1 MNPADIEQFGLF
13 DGKVIGLATKADDAI
28 IREKHGL
35 KVFAYDVPRGC
46 IGAYYSECNV
56 LIPLS
61 HHAEE
66 SKVPAGKSVPVRI
79 IQTTSMG
86 TDAVGPRPGQS
97 PDIPCKKTRSILALL
112 PLWACNLPPHA
123 AAMKRISESQ
133 MSQASLVQEHM
144 DVISSDRKTVGKVDH
159 LDGPD
164 KIKLTKQSSPN
175 GEHHHSIPVSWIDR
189 VDQHVHLNKTG
200 ADVTAHWEH
209 EGRV

>member
-66 SKVPAGKSVPVRI
+66 SKVPAGSRCL
-79 IQTTSMG
+79 S
-86 TDAVGPRPGQS
+86 
-97 PDIPCKKTRSILALL
+97 
-112 PLWACNLPPHA
+112 
-123 AAMKRISESQ
+123 
-133 MSQASLVQEHM
+133 ASSNK
-144 DVISSDRKTVGKVDH
+144 D
-159 LDGPD
+159 LDGNGRCRP
-164 KIKLTKQSSPN
+164 SSRAKSRHP
-175 GEHHHSIPVSWIDR
+175 
-189 VDQHVHLNKTG
+189 L
-200 ADVTAHWEH
+200 
-209 EGRV
+209 